1 MRTTESLGL
10 EEKIQNVLEVFNE
23 WMPERELAHRANKP
37 ATPIVGGPAPALGLQ
52 WARGHLEP
60 QVPRLG
66 GLLLAGSLKK
76 FAGRCRG

>member
-1 MRTTESLGL
+1 MRTTELLGL

-23 WMPERELAHRANKP
+23 WMPERELARRAHKP
-37 ATPIVGGPAPALGLQ
+37 ATPIVGDPVPALGLQ

-66 GLLLAGSLKK
+66 GLLLGGSLKK